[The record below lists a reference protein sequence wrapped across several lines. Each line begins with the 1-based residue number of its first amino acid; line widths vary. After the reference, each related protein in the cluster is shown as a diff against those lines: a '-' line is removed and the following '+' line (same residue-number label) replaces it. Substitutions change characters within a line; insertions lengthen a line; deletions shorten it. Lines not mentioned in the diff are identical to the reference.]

1 MTRMN
6 LFRIFS
12 IFCALGSLAAHAATA
27 DFPNV
32 RDDSFTEPNGS
43 RVLKLSITIDAP
55 VDKIWP
61 LLISSEGWQSWAVPV
76 AWVDFGI
83 GGMVETSY
91 TATAVRGQPG
101 NIRNSIVAYVP
112 EQLLVLRNVQAPP
125 NFEHAEDFG
134 KTVTAINLRPISKRR
149 SQVEL
154 DGVGFLATPAFDSL
168 LKKFKFGDSWTLE
181 HLKRAA
187 EHGPVDWA
195 AEERSNPPKQAK

>member
-1 MTRMN
+1 MK
-6 LFRIFS
+6 LLSILV
-12 IFCALGSLAAHAATA
+12 IFCVLGTACPHAIAA

-32 RDDSFTEPNGS
+32 HDDSYTEPNGS

-55 VDKIWP
+55 VGKIWQ
-61 LLISSEGWQSWAVPV
+61 LLTSSEGWKSWAVPV
-76 AWVDFGI
+76 AWVEFGI

-101 NIRNSIVAYVP
+101 NIKNAIVAYVP

-125 NFEHAEDFG
+125 NFEDAEDFG
-134 KTVTAINLRPISKRR
+134 KTVTAINLRAISKNR

-154 DGVGFLATPAFDSL
+154 DGVGFLATPAFDTL
-168 LKKFKFGDSWTLE
+168 LKKFKFGDAWTLE

-187 EHGPVDWA
+187 EHGPIDWA
-195 AEERSNPPKQAK
+195 EEERSDPPKQSK

>member
-1 MTRMN
+1 MK
-6 LFRIFS
+6 LLRILS
-12 IFCALGSLAAHAATA
+12 MLCVLGNISASAATKE
-27 DFPNV
+27 FSNV
-32 RDDSFTEPNGS
+32 RDDSYTEPNGS

-55 VDKIWP
+55 VGEIWK
-61 LLISSEGWQSWAVPV
+61 LLVSSEGWQSWAVPV

-101 NIRNSIVAYVP
+101 NIKNLIVAYVP
-112 EQLLVLRNVQAPP
+112 EQLLVLRNVQAPS

-134 KTVTAINLRPISKRR
+134 KTVTAINLRSISKDR

-154 DGVGFLATPAFDSL
+154 DGVGFLATPAFETL

-187 EHGPVDWA
+187 EHGPIDWA
-195 AEERSNPPKQAK
+195 AEERSDPPKQSR

>member
-1 MTRMN
+1 MK
-6 LFRIFS
+6 LPRIFFM
-12 IFCALGSLAAHAATA
+12 FCMLGTASASAATTE
-27 DFPNV
+27 FPNV
-32 RDDSFTEPNGS
+32 HDDSYTEPNGS
-43 RVLKLSITIDAP
+43 RVLKLSITIDVP
-55 VDKIWP
+55 VSKIWK
-61 LLISSEGWQSWAVPV
+61 LLISNQGWQSWAVPV

-101 NIRNSIVAYVP
+101 NIKNSIVAYVP

-134 KTVTAINLRPISKRR
+134 KTVTAITLRSISKDR

-154 DGVGFLATPAFDSL
+154 DGVGFLATPAFDNL

-187 EHGPVDWA
+187 EHGPIDWA
-195 AEERSNPPKQAK
+195 EEERAESK

>member
-1 MTRMN
+1 MKLLRI
-6 LFRIFS
+6 LFIS
-12 IFCALGSLAAHAATA
+12 SVLGTASAGAATTE
-27 DFPNV
+27 FSNV
-32 RDDSFTEPNGS
+32 RDDSYSEPNGS

-55 VDKIWP
+55 GSKIWK

-101 NIRNSIVAYVP
+101 NIKNSIVAYVP

-125 NFEHAEDFG
+125 NFEHAEEFG
-134 KTVTAINLRPISKRR
+134 KTVTAINLRSISKNR

-154 DGVGFLATPAFDSL
+154 DGVGFLATPAFDTL
-168 LKKFKFGDSWTLE
+168 LKMFKFGDSWTLE

-187 EHGPVDWA
+187 EHGPIDWA
-195 AEERSNPPKQAK
+195 AERRSDPPKQSKQ

>member
-1 MTRMN
+1 MKLLRVFY
-6 LFRIFS
+6 LS
-12 IFCALGSLAAHAATA
+12 CLLAMASARAATTE
-27 DFPNV
+27 FPNV
-32 RDDSFTEPNGS
+32 RDDSYTEPNGS

-55 VDKIWP
+55 VGKIWK

-83 GGMVETSY
+83 GGMIETSY
-91 TATAVRGQPG
+91 TATAIRGQPG
-101 NIRNSIVAYVP
+101 NIKNSIVAYVP

-134 KTVTAINLRPISKRR
+134 KTVTAINLRPISKDR

-154 DGVGFLATPAFDSL
+154 DGVGFLATPVFDTL
-168 LKKFKFGDSWTLE
+168 LKRFKFGDSWTLE

-187 EHGPVDWA
+187 EHGPIDWA
-195 AEERSNPPKQAK
+195 AEERSDPPKQSK

>member
-1 MTRMN
+1 MN
-6 LFRIFS
+6 LRRILLIFS
-12 IFCALGSLAAHAATA
+12 MLGVASAGAAATE
-27 DFPNV
+27 FPNV
-32 RDDSFTEPNGS
+32 RDDSYTEPNGS
-43 RVLKLSITIDAP
+43 RVLKLSIIVDAP
-55 VDKIWP
+55 VNKIWK

-76 AWVDFGI
+76 AWVEFGI

-91 TATAVRGQPG
+91 TATAARGQPG
-101 NIRNSIVAYVP
+101 NIKNAIVAYVP

-134 KTVTAINLRPISKRR
+134 KTVTVINLRSISKNR

-154 DGVGFLATPAFDSL
+154 DGVGFLATPAFDTL

-187 EHGPVDWA
+187 EHGPIDWA
-195 AEERSNPPKQAK
+195 AEERSDPPKQSK

>member
-1 MTRMN
+1 MN
-6 LFRIFS
+6 LLRILFV
-12 IFCALGSLAAHAATA
+12 FCMLGAVYPRAIAAE
-27 DFPNV
+27 FPNV
-32 RDDSFTEPNGS
+32 RDDSYTEPNGS
-43 RVLKLSITIDAP
+43 RVLKLSIIIDAP
-55 VDKIWP
+55 ANKIWK
-61 LLISSEGWQSWAVPV
+61 LLTSSEGWQSWAVPV

-101 NIRNSIVAYVP
+101 NIKNAIVAYVP

-125 NFEHAEDFG
+125 NFEDAEDFG
-134 KTVTAINLRPISKRR
+134 KTVTAINLRSISKNR

-154 DGVGFLATPAFDSL
+154 DGVGFLETPAFDTL

-187 EHGPVDWA
+187 EHGPIDWT
-195 AEERSNPPKQAK
+195 EKERSDPPKQSK

>member
-1 MTRMN
+1 MK
-6 LFRIFS
+6 LFRILF
-12 IFCALGSLAAHAATA
+12 ILGVLGTASAGAATTE
-27 DFPNV
+27 FPNV
-32 RDDSFTEPNGS
+32 RDDSYTEPNGS
-43 RVLKLSITIDAP
+43 RVLKLKIAIDAP
-55 VDKIWP
+55 VSRIWK

-101 NIRNSIVAYVP
+101 NIKNSIVAYVP
-112 EQLLVLRNVQAPP
+112 EQLLVLRNVQAPA
-125 NFEHAEDFG
+125 NFEYAEDFG
-134 KTVTAINLRPISKRR
+134 KTVTAINLRSISKDR

-154 DGVGFLATPAFDSL
+154 DGIGFLATPAFDTL

-187 EHGPVDWA
+187 EHGPIDWA
-195 AEERSNPPKQAK
+195 AEERSDPPKQPK

>member
-1 MTRMN
+1 MN
-6 LFRIFS
+6 LLRLVFM
-12 IFCALGSLAAHAATA
+12 FCMLGVVYPRALAA

-43 RVLKLSITIDAP
+43 RVLKLSIIIDAP
-55 VDKIWP
+55 VDKIWK
-61 LLISSEGWQSWAVPV
+61 LLVSSEGWQSWAVPV
-76 AWVDFGI
+76 AWVEFGI

-91 TATAVRGQPG
+91 LATAVRGQPG
-101 NIRNSIVAYVP
+101 NIKNAIVAYVP

-134 KTVTAINLRPISKRR
+134 KTATAINLRSISKNR

-154 DGVGFLATPAFDSL
+154 DGVGFLATPAFDTL
-168 LKKFKFGDSWTLE
+168 LKRFRFGDSWTLE

-187 EHGPVDWA
+187 EHGPIDWA
-195 AEERSNPPKQAK
+195 AEERSDPPKQSK

>member
-1 MTRMN
+1 MK
-6 LFRIFS
+6 LLRIF
-12 IFCALGSLAAHAATA
+12 CMCGMLGTAYTSTAAGE
-27 DFPNV
+27 FPSV
-32 RDDSFTEPNGS
+32 RDDSYSEPNGS
-43 RVLKLSITIDAP
+43 RVLKLSINIDAP
-55 VDKIWP
+55 VSKIWK
-61 LLISSEGWQSWAVPV
+61 LLISSEGWQGWAVPV

-101 NIRNSIVAYVP
+101 NIKNSIVAYVP

-134 KTVTAINLRPISKRR
+134 KTVTVINLRSISKDH

-154 DGVGFLATPAFDSL
+154 DGVGFLATPAFDTL
-168 LKKFKFGDSWTLE
+168 LRKFKFGDSWTLE

-187 EHGPVDWA
+187 EHGPIDWA
-195 AEERSNPPKQAK
+195 EEERSDPPKQSK